1 MDPSKEQEVVA
12 LLDKVAQR
20 IKSIPGI
27 VACYSSWRSADGHG
41 VTTAIYESQAAAEA
55 GQSVATSVWAE
66 MGPFMVAPPVPIT
79 YENVQN
85 LLG

>member
-1 MDPSKEQEVVA
+1 
-12 LLDKVAQR
+12 
-20 IKSIPGI
+20 
-27 VACYSSWRSADGHG
+27 